1 MATQF
6 DQAVKA
12 AEKSDQLTNQYIIE
26 AAYRDRLTVVQAMK
40 ERITYRSL
48 DLLLLREVY

>member
-1 MATQF
+1 MTQF

-12 AEKSDQLTNQYIIE
+12 ADKSDQITNELILRS
-26 AAYRDRLTVVQAMK
+26 AYRDRLTVVQAMK